1 MGCVPIVLLAWAR
14 VVPESPRFLQSKGR
28 EEEARAAYAWAMEI
42 PVEQVAALPPIPEKA
57 SASYSVIFTKYPR
70 QLLVVALGS
79 FSFILGSFT
88 VQSWGQTLLGQSFTF
103 APKTV
108 ATLFMFVSLGDLLG
122 RLGSAWI
129 SDHIGRRWTMF
140 GCGLIGAAGALVAAL
155 STRMVHG
162 DDVGSAGHIFFV
174 GIFIIMMFGD
184 GAFGILN
191 AFGGEQF
198 PTEARS
204 TGLGLGYGIG
214 AVAKVVGPYVVGAL
228 IGGSK
233 LSADV
238 VFLPFVVFAVLLF
251 IGGVIYLFARE
262 TKGASLEDI

>member
-1 MGCVPIVLLAWAR
+1 
-14 VVPESPRFLQSKGR
+14 
-28 EEEARAAYAWAMEI
+28 
-42 PVEQVAALPPIPEKA
+42 
-57 SASYSVIFTKYPR
+57 
-70 QLLVVALGS
+70 
-79 FSFILGSFT
+79 
-88 VQSWGQTLLGQSFTF
+88 
-103 APKTV
+103 
-108 ATLFMFVSLGDLLG
+108 
-122 RLGSAWI
+122 
-129 SDHIGRRWTMF
+129 
-140 GCGLIGAAGALVAAL
+140 
-155 STRMVHG
+155 MVHG

-228 IGGSK
+228 IGNSD
-233 LSADV
+233 LTAEV
-238 VFLPFVVFAVLLF
+238 VFLPFMIFAVLLLL
-251 IGGVIYLFARE
+251 GGVIYLFARE